1 MATLNAETHVAE
13 SVDAVMDQTCE
24 SWELL
29 VMDGLSTDRT
39 TDIIRGYNSSRIRLV
54 EETDDGVAHAW
65 DRAINVARGDYVL
78 FLCASDVYTDAGW
91 LEACVDVMDTD
102 PEVSLVWGLSAIS
115 DEEGGAVGTHGLHP
129 QEIART
135 QKRHWLPL
143 WLTTGRE
150 FPDLTMCVARRVLR
164 ECMPAYRAGSGVIDA
179 LYAFNHSFNRSGY
192 LPYGLPRTASSSR
205 VHQGMLSMHP
215 DVLRQRRWILI
226 DYARRTRRYR
236 QTLLRGAATHTFRN
250 RQGSPLDEFTGLAGI
265 PEHHFHTLMPSG
277 ERLDMLAGA
286 NLADWSKL
294 HETDA
299 ADG

>member
-1 MATLNAETHVAE
+1 MSDHPRVTVIMATLNAETHVAE

-115 DEEGGAVGTHGLHP
+115 DEEGGAVG
-129 QEIART
+129 EI
-135 QKRHWLPL
+135 W
-143 WLTTGRE
+143 
-150 FPDLTMCVARRVLR
+150 
-164 ECMPAYRAGSGVIDA
+164 
-179 LYAFNHSFNRSGY
+179 
-192 LPYGLPRTASSSR
+192 SR
-205 VHQGMLSMHP
+205 VVYGDQAASQLCR
-215 DVLRQRRWILI
+215 LRRR
-226 DYARRTRRYR
+226 
-236 QTLLRGAATHTFRN
+236 
-250 RQGSPLDEFTGLAGI
+250 S
-265 PEHHFHTLMPSG
+265 
-277 ERLDMLAGA
+277 
-286 NLADWSKL
+286 
-294 HETDA
+294 
-299 ADG
+299 